1 MLKHLHIRDFA
12 VIEELEIQFDP
23 GMTVLTGE
31 TGAGKSILVDA
42 LGLVLGDRADSS
54 IIRNLCDS
62 TEITAIFEINNDQNI
77 HAILEEQ
84 GIHHD
89 GELML
94 RRVINKDG
102 RSRAYVNGSSVPAQI
117 LRDLGEDMVDIYSQH
132 AHQSLLKRDVQRKLL
147 DDYGQYEALLDQ
159 VRTSWGDWSLANT
172 ELTRI
177 SGQDQDRDARL
188 ALLQYQ
194 VQELEALNPEA
205 AEIKA
210 LAEEHTRLA
219 NVSKI
224 LESCQQLLNQ
234 FSEDDQSVLNQIN
247 HGAHE
252 LQDLLRFDPSLA
264 TVSELLENASIQ
276 INEATTEL
284 RHYLDSLE
292 LDPGR
297 LKTVEERISALHDI
311 ARKHKVRPEALAT
324 HLETL
329 KTELKNLED
338 SEQHLVDLGRKRDL
352 ALQAYR
358 KAAAELHE
366 HREMTA
372 TKLGKAIEA
381 KLKELGMPGGR
392 FRIDVQA
399 IEKDT
404 PHRDGMDR
412 IEYLVSVNPGQPLQ
426 PLNKVASGGELSRIS
441 LAIQVIGSKDKGL
454 PTLIF
459 DEVDS
464 GIGGGVAEIVGKL
477 LHSLAGNHQVFCV
490 THLPQVAS
498 QGHHHL
504 QVNKSTHAQTT
515 LTQVI
520 NLNKD
525 ERIEEIA
532 RMLGGLK
539 ITEQTR
545 AHAREMLK
553 TVTSDK

>member
-12 VIEELEIQFDP
+12 VIEELEVQFDA

-54 IIRNLCDS
+54 IIRNQCDS
-62 TEITAIFEINNDQNI
+62 TEITAIFEINDDQTI

-94 RRVINKDG
+94 RRVINKDD

-117 LRDLGEDMVDIYSQH
+117 LRDLGENMVDIHGQH
-132 AHQSLLKRDVQRKLL
+132 AHQSILKRDVQRTLL
-147 DDYGQYEALLDQ
+147 DDYGQYETILDQ
-159 VRTSWGDWSLANT
+159 VRSSWGDWSLANT

-177 SGQDQDRDARL
+177 SGHDQDRDARL

-194 VQELEALNPEA
+194 IQELGALNPDP
-205 AEIKA
+205 AEIKE

-219 NVSKI
+219 NASKI

-234 FSEDDQSVLNQIN
+234 LSEDEQSILNQIN

-252 LQDLLRFDPSLA
+252 LQGLLRFDPSLA
-264 TVSELLENASIQ
+264 SISELLESANIQ

-284 RHYLDSLE
+284 RHYLDGLE

-297 LKTVEERISALHDI
+297 LKTVEERITALHDI
-311 ARKHKVRPEALAT
+311 ARKHKVRPEALAA

-329 KTELKNLED
+329 KTELQNLED
-338 SEQHLVDLGRKRDL
+338 SEQLLADLGRKRDL

-358 KAAAELHE
+358 KATAELHE
-366 HREMTA
+366 RRKKTA

-392 FRIDVQA
+392 FEIDVQA
-399 IEKDT
+399 VEKDT
-404 PHRDGMDR
+404 PQRDGMDR

-426 PLNKVASGGELSRIS
+426 PLSKVASGGELSRIS

-459 DEVDS
+459 DEVDA

-477 LHSLAGNHQVFCV
+477 LHSLAGSHQVFCV

-498 QGHHHL
+498 QGNHHL

-520 NLNKD
+520 KLNKD

-553 TVTSDK
+553 TNSEA

>member
-1 MLKHLHIRDFA
+1 LLKHLHIRDFA
-12 VIEELEIQFDP
+12 VIEELEIQFDA

-54 IIRNLCDS
+54 IIRNQCDS
-62 TEITAIFEINNDQNI
+62 TEITAIFEINDDQNI
-77 HAILEEQ
+77 NAILGDQ
-84 GIHHD
+84 GINHD

-102 RSRAYVNGSSVPAQI
+102 RSRAYVNGSSVPVQI
-117 LRDLGEDMVDIYSQH
+117 LRDLGEDMVDIYGQH
-132 AHQSLLKRDVQRKLL
+132 AHQSLLKREVQRKLL
-147 DDYGQYEALLDQ
+147 DDYGQYESLLDQ
-159 VRTSWGDWSLANT
+159 VRTSWSDWSMANS
-172 ELTRI
+172 ELNRI
-177 SGQDQDRDARL
+177 SGHNQNRDERL

-194 VQELEALNPEA
+194 VQELEALNPKP

-210 LAEEHTRLA
+210 LADEHTRLA
-219 NVSKI
+219 NASKI
-224 LESCQQLLNQ
+224 LESCQQLFNQ
-234 FSEDDQSVLNQIN
+234 LSEDDQSVLNRIN

-252 LQDLLRFDPSLA
+252 LQGLLRFDPSLA
-264 TVSELLENASIQ
+264 SVAELLESANIQ
-276 INEATTEL
+276 INEATSEL
-284 RHYLDSLE
+284 SHYLDSLE
-292 LDPGR
+292 LDPER
-297 LKTVEERISALHDI
+297 LKSVEERITALHDI
-311 ARKHKVRPEALAT
+311 ARKHKVRPEALEE
-324 HLETL
+324 HLEIL
-329 KTELKNLED
+329 KTEVKDLEE
-338 SEQHLVDLGRKRDL
+338 SEQHLADLESKRDL

-358 KAAAELHE
+358 KAAAELHV
-366 HREMTA
+366 HRKKIA
-372 TKLGKAIEA
+372 TKLGKEIEA

-392 FRIDVQA
+392 FEIDVQA
-399 IEKDT
+399 VEKDM
-404 PHRDGMDR
+404 PQRDGIDR
-412 IEYLVSVNPGQPLQ
+412 IEYLVSVNPGQPLH
-426 PLNKVASGGELSRIS
+426 PLSKVASGGELSRMS
-441 LAIQVIGSKDKGL
+441 LAIQVTGSKDKGL

-477 LHSLAGNHQVFCV
+477 LHSLADNHQVFCV

-498 QGHHHL
+498 QANNHL

-520 NLNKD
+520 KLDKD

-545 AHAREMLK
+545 AHAREMLQSN
-553 TVTSDK
+553 SDS